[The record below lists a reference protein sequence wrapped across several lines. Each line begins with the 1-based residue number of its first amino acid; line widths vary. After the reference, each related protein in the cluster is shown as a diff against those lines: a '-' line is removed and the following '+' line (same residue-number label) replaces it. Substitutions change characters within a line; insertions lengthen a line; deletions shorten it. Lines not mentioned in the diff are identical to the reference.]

1 MAYLMLGCAGILWP
15 EVLSD
20 DHDDWWRINTYE
32 SPTDGGVAQ
41 RPALAED
48 DTEHRAVLR
57 NVKRGRETDDTLTC
71 ANADRLSDGTEVWN
85 VRHIG
90 LPDRVDTRALKRS
103 AAYASM

>member
-20 DHDDWWRINTYE
+20 DHDDWRRINTYE

-57 NVKRGRETDDTLTC
+57 NV
-71 ANADRLSDGTEVWN
+71 NEVAKPTTPSR
-85 VRHIG
+85 VRMQIVSLMAPRCG
-90 LPDRVDTRALKRS
+90 MS
-103 AAYASM
+103 AISACQTVSILES